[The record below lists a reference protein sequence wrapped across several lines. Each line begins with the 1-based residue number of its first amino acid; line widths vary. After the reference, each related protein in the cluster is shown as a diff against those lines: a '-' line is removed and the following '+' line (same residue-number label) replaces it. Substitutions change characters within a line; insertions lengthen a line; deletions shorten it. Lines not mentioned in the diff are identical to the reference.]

1 MIYAIAI
8 LGVLLALSSAGNAYQ
23 YRENGQLQAK
33 AGAVEQMAKDSKEA
47 AQACTTGVENL
58 AKAGRTRGK
67 ALLDAMK
74 AAEPKVA
81 SLEAAASV
89 AARAK
94 PDDPQNLCAS
104 LERYWKAQIKAER
117 GEK

>member
-1 MIYAIAI
+1 MTPTII
-8 LGVLLALSSAGNAYQ
+8 LGILLAISVAGNGWQ
-23 YRENGQLQAK
+23 YHEAGKLQVKIGATEQLATDTK
-33 AGAVEQMAKDSKEA
+33 AA
-47 AQACTTGVENL
+47 AEACTKGVDDL
-58 AKAGRTRGK
+58 AKAGRVRGK
-67 ALLDAMK
+67 ALLEAMK
-74 AAEPKVA
+74 GVAPKVA

-117 GEK
+117 EGK